1 MNVSTSNM
9 TVSCEEV
16 KQRAIAETTMLHR
29 YGSSPRHSCAFSN
42 ESVRAGV
49 EFHHDLARC
58 YQHSQSDDTPEYEML
73 EAGATYHFFV
83 CMEAPNRER
92 RVGPRLSF
100 SVPISPSLMFVS
112 SPRLIGTFSIN
123 GGVVEFQTTGAGI
136 AHAVLMSAGSVP
148 FDADE
153 VKYPD
158 LTSSAMHCNAS
169 VTIHDTS
176 MTNISLSDCNGL
188 GYGNTYSVFIYIES
202 RHYGSLSGAIPVT
215 VGWFVETP
223 HVVGVVT
230 PFGFSVSL
238 TTYQNGRVFG
248 MLERA
253 GTINSTHTNGSS
265 TCDEIKRRAIAETT
279 IMHRFTTSPRYSCAF
294 NNVSVLV
301 VLSLDMILLVV
312 LRIHRVT
319 MHDYHKCS

>member
-1 MNVSTSNM
+1 M
-9 TVSCEEV
+9 
-16 KQRAIAETTMLHR
+16 
-29 YGSSPRHSCAFSN
+29 Y
-42 ESVRAGV
+42 
-49 EFHHDLARC
+49 
-58 YQHSQSDDTPEYEML
+58 
-73 EAGATYHFFV
+73 
-83 CMEAPNRER
+83 
-92 RVGPRLSF
+92 
-100 SVPISPSLMFVS
+100 
-112 SPRLIGTFSIN
+112 
-123 GGVVEFQTTGAGI
+123 
-136 AHAVLMSAGSVP
+136 
-148 FDADE
+148 
-153 VKYPD
+153 
-158 LTSSAMHCNAS
+158 CNAS

-188 GYGNTYSVFIYIES
+188 GYGDTYSVFIYIES

-294 NNVSVLV
+294 NNVSVIGGIESRHDFARCLEHSQSDDARLPQMLVTGDIYNVWICVEAPGQMSTVAPRLV
-301 VLSLDMILLVV
+301 VKIPSAPSLMFIGTPSVVGVVSSDGVTIGFQATSSGHAYGVLVSSDAKPYSGRSEV
-312 LRIHRVT
+312 SNTRHWYAL
-319 MHDYHKCS
+319 